1 MSMNELT
8 AQFAQLFHFT
18 AEDLAFNRSGSL
30 SESQHENLRQKYRR
44 NVFLFALFSGAFP
57 IIAIVLVRLRI
68 GGIPPGLPLFIALT
82 MSFWGFCLVW
92 TWLIYRRQLVAL
104 RAQVVE
110 TASGILRIE
119 QKPHGNRR
127 FWYAVIGSSEFS
139 LSDRERKFFA
149 SKQGKRVNAYF
160 IPKLR
165 QLVSLETVQ

>member
-1 MSMNELT
+1 MDELT
-8 AQFAQLFHFT
+8 AQFAELFHFT
-18 AEDLAFNRSGSL
+18 AEDLALNRSGSL
-30 SESQHENLRQKYRR
+30 SETQHENLRQKYRR

-57 IIAIVLVRLRI
+57 ITAIVLVRLRI

-82 MSFWGFCLVW
+82 MPVLGL
-92 TWLIYRRQLVAL
+92 WLIWVWLSYRRKLAAL
-104 RAQVVE
+104 RTQLVE

-139 LSDRERKFFA
+139 LSVGERKFLT
-149 SKQGKRVNAYF
+149 SKQGKWVSAYF